1 MEKQN
6 SNGKPKLKTITQL
19 SPEIQI
25 SNYGFSGGGSCG
37 CGSCEI
43 SFENIG
49 PLLNFVCL

>member
-6 SNGKPKLKTITQL
+6 SNGKPKLKTITKL

-25 SNYGFSGGGSCG
+25 SNYGFSGSGSCG
-37 CGSCEI
+37 I
-43 SFENIG
+43 SFEDIG